1 MRALWRSASAD
12 RIDARLRA
20 VEVPVTVVRGARD
33 RLCRRDRA
41 AAVAAA
47 APPGRV
53 PEVPGAAHVTVQT
66 HPGDVAAVLRAAV
79 TDAAAPGGGERARGV
94 SP

>member
-1 MRALWRSASAD
+1 VAD
-12 RIDARLRA
+12 DRPA
-20 VEVPVTVVRGARD
+20 RGAG
-33 RLCRRDRA
+33 
-41 AAVAAA
+41 AVAVRA
-47 APPGRV
+47 GRV